1 MMTLRLLSKVDDRDK
16 HDEDVNS
23 LVFANGKL
31 YSGANDGKI
40 KVVYLNI
47 ICEP

>member
-16 HDEDVNS
+16 HNEDINS
-23 LVFANGKL
+23 MVFVNGKL

-40 KVVYLNI
+40 KVVYKNI
-47 ICEP
+47 